1 LAGKECATLGTN
13 FSWVKSKLM
22 TAHTQFVP
30 RRWHAIQSFS
40 FAYNHSTHL
49 GYRAIIQCRASVGIH
64 NKEFLEV

>member
-1 LAGKECATLGTN
+1 
-13 FSWVKSKLM
+13 M
-22 TAHTQFVP
+22 TAHTQFVT